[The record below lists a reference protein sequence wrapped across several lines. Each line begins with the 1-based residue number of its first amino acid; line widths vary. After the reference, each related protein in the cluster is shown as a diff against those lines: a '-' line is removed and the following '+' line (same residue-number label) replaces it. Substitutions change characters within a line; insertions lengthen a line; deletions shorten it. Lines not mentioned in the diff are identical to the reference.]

1 MNRGTS
7 ELMAPPSAL
16 PMNLAVAREA
26 LVDGQRTSLP
36 GSPQWQAVQA
46 LIEVIDELMPRLPIL
61 LNLNAD
67 SGFGIKGRTSGRRE
81 GVLRGWRTGTAHMKK
96 KTIEELIAEVRRKSR
111 IGKYDVQALRR
122 DFFKDGLA
130 SHEDADLLIELDRE
144 VDSVHFS
151 WPAFFISALTE
162 FAVWNSGPPG
172 YIDQDKS
179 KWLLAALAGEG
190 ATDRAQRALVAIAK
204 EADCFDEAFFPTSGR
219 STRDHQHPSQEV
231 GLAA

>member
-7 ELMAPPSAL
+7 ELMGPPSAL

-46 LIEVIDELMPRLPIL
+46 LIEEIDELMPRLPTL

-81 GVLRGWRTGTAHMKK
+81 GVLRGWRTEAAHMNK

-111 IGKYDVQALRR
+111 IGKYDVQALREE
-122 DFFKDGLA
+122 FFKDGLA
-130 SHEDADLLIELDRE
+130 SREDADLLIELDRRSI
-144 VDSVHFS
+144 VSTSRGRHSLFRRSPSSLSGIRVS
-151 WPAFFISALTE
+151 PATLT
-162 FAVWNSGPPG
+162 N
-172 YIDQDKS
+172 KS

-190 ATDRAQRALVAIAK
+190 ATDRAQRALAAIAK
-204 EADCFDEAFFPTSGR
+204 EADCFDEAFFPNSAR
-219 STRDHQHPSQEV
+219 STRDHQHSSQDV

>member
-130 SHEDADLLIELDRE
+130 SREDADLLIELDRE

-172 YIDQDKS
+172 YIDKINRS
-179 KWLLAALAGEG
+179 GCSPLWPE
-190 ATDRAQRALVAIAK
+190 RALQTERSVRSPRLQRK
-204 EADCFDEAFFPTSGR
+204 LTV
-219 STRDHQHPSQEV
+219 STRHSSQLRGDRRGTTSTRLTRV